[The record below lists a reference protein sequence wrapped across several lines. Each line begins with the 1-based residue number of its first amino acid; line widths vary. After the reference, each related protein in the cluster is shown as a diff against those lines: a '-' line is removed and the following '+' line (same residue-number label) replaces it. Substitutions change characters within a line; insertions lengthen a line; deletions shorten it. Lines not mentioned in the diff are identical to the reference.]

1 MHIPIWGTVPK
12 MGYASHHY
20 LFQLKDHNVF
30 DGMSEGGCGVGDPP
44 GGVRGPQGGGCRR
57 RRLTLAPRPR
67 DRTKAEVS
75 GLVFAGSEDDE
86 GRPATTDG
94 ASLAETQASFVC
106 SSVGSS
112 SELVADFVNATHG
125 SRFWALGGDDE
136 LDDGAP
142 TPRSERM
149 LAAAVPAL
157 RPEPAP
163 DGAMR
168 RDGGRLLRPIRCP
181 KPARRPSSRCKP
193 WRGPIPPSGYARAWT
208 FGDLQAVDRRT
219 GWRNCLV
226 KVADLAAEKEELAG
240 SRRGKGEGEGSP
252 VLLPVEGG
260 RRWIQNSN
268 RCSVSLRWTGLCSE
282 KLMGQGEAQN
292 VFHFAKGL
300 GHLFLAQGR
309 RTVRGSHRFA
319 P

>member
-1 MHIPIWGTVPK
+1 

-44 GGVRGPQGGGCRR
+44 GGARGPQGGGCRR

-86 GRPATTDG
+86 GRPATADG
-94 ASLAETQASFVC
+94 ASLAETQASFMC

-136 LDDGAP
+136 SDDGAP
-142 TPRSERM
+142 TPRSERT

-193 WRGPIPPSGYARAWT
+193 WRGTDP
-208 FGDLQAVDRRT
+208 
-219 GWRNCLV
+219 
-226 KVADLAAEKEELAG
+226 AG
-240 SRRGKGEGEGSP
+240 
-252 VLLPVEGG
+252 
-260 RRWIQNSN
+260 
-268 RCSVSLRWTGLCSE
+268 GLCS
-282 KLMGQGEAQN
+282 
-292 VFHFAKGL
+292 GL
-300 GHLFLAQGR
+300 DLWGPPG
-309 RTVRGSHRFA
+309 G
-319 P
+319 